1 MTRSVAYASLFLVV
15 CLVAAA
21 STRCSRDS
29 KLNARANGAPVRVEE
44 AGDLNLVTVAHP
56 EQFPLVTVEMRKMR
70 EELRVNGVVAPDV
83 NRTVPVNSLSSG
95 RVLDI
100 RVRLG
105 DFVKKGELLLTLHS
119 SDVTMAFADFQKFR
133 ADELLA
139 RKSLE
144 RAQLLYS
151 KGAIAQKDLQAAEE
165 AEEKAKVDV
174 QTALE
179 RVKILG
185 GDPDHPSPMIEM
197 RAPISGTVIEQNT
210 TRGAGVKS
218 LDNSPNLFTIADLSR
233 VWILCDVYENSLTQV
248 HLGDFGEVRLN
259 AYPERVMKARV
270 ANIGRILDPATR
282 TVKVRFELDNY
293 GSLMRP
299 GMFATVTFLSQSAQI
314 RAVVPATVVMRLHDQ
329 DWVFAPLGGN
339 RFRRTEIQVGATTS
353 DGFQEI
359 LSGVKAGDQVV
370 ANALQFSSS
379 VEQQ

>member
-1 MTRSVAYASLFLVV
+1 
-15 CLVAAA
+15 
-21 STRCSRDS
+21 
-29 KLNARANGAPVRVEE
+29 VEE
-44 AGDLNLVTVAHP
+44 VGDLNLVTVAHP

-100 RVRLG
+100 RARLG

-119 SDVTMAFADFQKFR
+119 SDVTLDFADLQKFR

-151 KGAIAQKDLQAAEE
+151 KGAIAQKDLQTAED
-165 AEEKAKVDV
+165 AEQKAKVDV

-185 GDPDHPSPMIEM
+185 GDRDHPSPMIEM

-282 TVKVRFELDNY
+282 TVKVRFELDNHD
-293 GSLMRP
+293 SLLRP
-299 GMFATVTFLSQSAQI
+299 GMFATVTFLSQSAQS
-314 RAVVPATVVMRLHDQ
+314 RAVVPATAVIRLHDKE
-329 DWVFAPLGGN
+329 WVFASLGGN

-359 LSGVKAGDQVV
+359 LSGVKAGDRVV
-370 ANALQFSSS
+370 ALN
-379 VEQQ
+379 

>member
-1 MTRSVAYASLFLVV
+1 MTRSVAYVGLFLVI

-21 STRCSRDS
+21 STGCSRDS

-105 DFVKKGELLLTLHS
+105 DFVKKGHLLLTLHS

-165 AEEKAKVDV
+165 TEEKAKVDV

-185 GDPDHPSPMIEM
+185 GDPDHASPIIEM

-282 TVKVRFELDNY
+282 TVKVRFELDNHD
-293 GSLMRP
+293 SLMRP
-299 GMFATVTFLSQSAQI
+299 GMFATVTFLFQSAQS
-314 RAVVPATVVMRLHDQ
+314 RAVVPATAVMRLHDQ

-353 DGFQEI
+353 DGFQEV
-359 LSGVKAGDQVV
+359 LNGVKAGDRVV

-379 VEQQ
+379 AEQQ